1 MRQSRRKAGR
11 LAFEANILDG
21 LADAI
26 VLIDANKAV
35 VDANEAARK
44 LFGGAIINSNLDGS
58 MLDSQISDAIDQV
71 LKHER
76 SWSGEFTTAT
86 PVQRTFEVSIWKLEP
101 RARRK
106 ASWALLVLH
115 DVTHTKRADKMRAD
129 FISNVSHEL
138 RSPLTSLVGFI
149 ETLQTSAKD
158 DPDAQQRFLSIME
171 AETAR
176 MKHMIDHLLL
186 LSKLEAVEHIQPEE
200 RVDLVKA
207 IEQASTG
214 LLMRAKKRNISINL
228 VSPKQEI
235 LVAGDEIGLIQV
247 FRNLLENAIV
257 YGDTNSVITVSMATN
272 DIANTADRIYV
283 GVTNFGEPIAA
294 EHLDRLTERFYRIDK
309 GRSRA
314 VGGTGLGLAIVKHVV
329 NRHRGELS
337 ITSTADGKTTF
348 TICLPRANSL
358 S

>member
-1 MRQSRRKAGR
+1 
-11 LAFEANILDG
+11 
-21 LADAI
+21 
-26 VLIDANKAV
+26 
-35 VDANEAARK
+35 
-44 LFGGAIINSNLDGS
+44 
-58 MLDSQISDAIDQV
+58 
-71 LKHER
+71 
-76 SWSGEFTTAT
+76 
-86 PVQRTFEVSIWKLEP
+86 
-101 RARRK
+101 
-106 ASWALLVLH
+106 VLH

-337 ITSTADGKTTF
+337 ITSTVDGKTTF